1 MPCEIVCY
9 EVENSFKVYVKVSH
23 SPMKK
28 RNVRIHGY
36 MNFIYIYI
44 YEHMYITFVCIYK
57 LNTSS
62 KDRKMEL
69 NLLNHVFEQVF

>member
-1 MPCEIVCY
+1 M
-9 EVENSFKVYVKVSH
+9 YV
-23 SPMKK
+23 
-28 RNVRIHGY
+28 Y

>member
-1 MPCEIVCY
+1 MC
-9 EVENSFKVYVKVSH
+9 
-23 SPMKK
+23 
-28 RNVRIHGY
+28 
-36 MNFIYIYI
+36 
-44 YEHMYITFVCIYK
+44 ITFVCIYK